1 MQEIKLTNGK
11 QTQKKQQ
18 TVVRIDTLA
27 GFKSW
32 WVEDISNIEILNN
45 KCSDITLT
53 LTDLNTTSYTKFII
67 DKLYKQKNFKLIIE
81 NIGEKSKINRRFILI
96 VQKIV
101 SISFINNQNKIQVK
115 LKIKNYNFDF

>member
-53 LTDLNTTSYTKFII
+53 LTDFNTTSYTKFII

-81 NIGEKSKINRRFILI
+81 NIGEKSKINRRLILI

>member
-53 LTDLNTTSYTKFII
+53 LTDFNTTSYTKFII

-81 NIGEKSKINRRFILI
+81 NIGEKSKINRRFIFI